1 MISIIKLSSSETVI
15 TDVLSYDEE
24 TNNVNVLNPLQ
35 LSFTEDLDTHKMQ
48 MFSSAWIPLFGENT
62 EIEIAEAHI
71 IAITEAT
78 EDMVNYY
85 YDSIDEMKIK
95 EGSGNRQMT
104 DEMRGHVIN
113 EILKVANTSIH

>member
-1 MISIIKLSSSETVI
+1 MISIIKLSSGETVI
-15 TDVLSYDEE
+15 CDVLSYDEE

-35 LSFTEDLDTHKMQ
+35 LSMVEDLETFKMQ
-48 MFSSAWIPLFGENT
+48 MFASAWIPLFGNNT

-85 YDSIDEMKIK
+85 YDSLDEMKIK
-95 EGSGNRQMT
+95 EGKKEQIT
-104 DEMRGHVIN
+104 DEMRGHIIN